1 MGFILQDMK
10 RPFSKMKA
18 LNMEEVISDIIEKIK

>member
-10 RPFSKMKA
+10 RPFSKMKE